1 MGKKSLGRGLNA
13 IFDDKGIKGEENLP
27 GAEELKIQEIS
38 VQNIDPNPFQP
49 RKHFKEQDIQ
59 ELAETI
65 LEHGVIQPIVLRK
78 FQNRFQVIAG
88 ERRLRA
94 CQFLGKETIEA
105 KVFTRLSDKQMAEWA
120 IIENI
125 QRVELTAIEEANSY
139 LQLVN
144 QHGYTHEELSK
155 RLGKSRSAITNL
167 IRLTKLPLTVQ
178 SWIEEGKLSAGHA
191 RSLLSPEIEDPEARA
206 REIIENKLNV
216 RQAEQKNKKTNSG
229 TSQKSEP
236 DKDPNLVQ
244 LEQDLQ
250 YTLGTKVLISEKKGK
265 GKIQI
270 DFNSMD
276 DLNRLQNLIRSGQS
290 EHTDPVVQG

>member
-1 MGKKSLGRGLNA
+1 MGKKSLGRGLSA
-13 IFDDKGIKGEENLP
+13 IFDDKGIKEEENLP

-38 VQNIDPNPFQP
+38 VQDIDPNPFQP
-49 RKHFKEQDIQ
+49 RKHFKEEDIQ

-94 CQFLGKETIEA
+94 CQYLGKETIEA
-105 KVFTRLSDKQMAEWA
+105 KVFQRLSDKQMAEWA

-144 QHGYTHEELSK
+144 QHGYTHDELAK

-216 RQAEQKNKKTNSG
+216 RQAEQKNKQPKPG
-229 TSQKSEP
+229 KSEP
-236 DKDPNLVQ
+236 EKDPNLVQ
-244 LEQDLQ
+244 LERDLQ
-250 YTLGTKVLISEKKGK
+250 YSLGTKVLISEKKGK

-276 DLNRLQNLIRSGQS
+276 DLNRLQNLIRSSQNEQS
-290 EHTDPVVQG
+290 DQVMQG